1 MERRSLNTTWRGLAI
16 GLATAGA
23 ILLTG
28 STLPAQTPAINAAPP
43 AQAPAQTFAPQQ
55 LDNLVGPIALY
66 PDPLLGQV
74 LAASTYPVELME
86 AQQWVQANPNLRG
99 QQLMDAARAQ
109 NWDPSVQALVAMPD
123 VLSLLTQD
131 IRWTTDLGNAFLAQ
145 QGDVMSAVQRMRQTA
160 QANGQLKTTP
170 QETVSTED
178 QNGQQAIEIEPANP
192 QVIYVPEYDPY
203 YVYGWGNYP
212 PLYYPDGYWFGSGID
227 IGFYFGGWGGWGFG
241 GLGWGW
247 GPNWFGRGLYV
258 NTGFFN
264 RYGFRHPYGFAGGI
278 GGREAWEHDPA
289 HRLGAVYPR
298 GAVAN
303 RFGAASTASRLAEGR
318 AGNWRGFEGNSAA
331 VRGQGFQNST
341 AQRFSANS
349 QRFSANSQRFEGNA
363 QRFSSTPNQQSRG
376 TQSFRSAPAQRYS
389 TPAQR
394 YSAPAQ
400 RYSAPM
406 QQQRSAPAQRY
417 SAPMQQRSAP
427 AQRYSAPMQQRSA
440 PAQHYS
446 APMQQR
452 SAPAFSAPQ
461 RSFQS
466 APRMSAPSFG
476 GGGGARSFGGGGGV
490 SRSSGGG
497 GFRSSGGGGGHGGGR
512 R

>member
-1 MERRSLNTTWRGLAI
+1 M
-16 GLATAGA
+16 
-23 ILLTG
+23 
-28 STLPAQTPAINAAPP
+28 NAAPP
-43 AQAPAQTFAPQQ
+43 PAQEPAQTFAPQQ

-86 AQQWVQANPNLRG
+86 AEQWLQANPNLRG
-99 QQLMDAARAQ
+99 QQLMDAAREQ

-160 QANGQLKTTP
+160 QANGQLRSTP
-170 QETVSTED
+170 QENVTMED
-178 QNGQQAIEIEPANP
+178 QNGQQAIEIQPANP
-192 QVIYVPEYDPY
+192 QEIYVPQYDPY

-212 PLYYPDGYWFGSGID
+212 PLYYPDGYWFGPGID
-227 IGFYFGGWGGWGFG
+227 IGFYFGGWGGWGYG
-241 GLGWGW
+241 GWGWGW
-247 GPNWFGRGLYV
+247 GPNWFGRSVFV
-258 NTGFFN
+258 NNFFFN
-264 RYGFRHPYGFAGGI
+264 RYGFHHPLGFAGGI
-278 GGREAWEHDPA
+278 SGRSAWAHDPA
-289 HRLGAVYPR
+289 HRMGAVYTR

-303 RFGAASTASRLAEGR
+303 RFGAASTASRMAEGR
-318 AGNWRGFEGNSAA
+318 AGNWRGFSGNNAVRSAPQA
-331 VRGQGFQNST
+331 GMRGQGFQNSAT
-341 AQRFSANS
+341 QRFSS
-349 QRFSANSQRFEGNA
+349 NA
-363 QRFSSTPNQQSRG
+363 QRFSSTPNQQYRG
-376 TQSFRSAPAQRYS
+376 AQSFRSEAPAQRY
-389 TPAQR
+389 
-394 YSAPAQ
+394 
-400 RYSAPM
+400 
-406 QQQRSAPAQRY
+406 SAPAQRY

-427 AQRYSAPMQQRSA
+427 AQR
-440 PAQHYS
+440 YS

-476 GGGGARSFGGGGGV
+476 GGGGARSFGGGGGGARSFGGGGGARSFGGGGV
-490 SRSSGGG
+490 SHSSGGG
-497 GFRSSGGGGGHGGGR
+497 GSHGGGGGR